1 MLKYLTI
8 AGRVLCCALR
18 TARSKRIISI
28 FKKYRL
34 LCAELRATTIIAYTG
49 RREEVL
55 MPVDYNALGSRIA
68 HYRGKLN
75 LSQEKLTE
83 QVNLS
88 REYINKIEEQILTK
102 TAQELKK
109 ILYGLGI

>member
-1 MLKYLTI
+1 
-8 AGRVLCCALR
+8 
-18 TARSKRIISI
+18 
-28 FKKYRL
+28 
-34 LCAELRATTIIAYTG
+34 
-49 RREEVL
+49 

-75 LSQEKLTE
+75 LSQEELAE

-88 REYINKIEEQILTK
+88 REYINKIETAARKPTLDTLIDIANVLRVSADDILVDSLQHTVSTADSDLHRLLLDCNKIEEQILTK
-102 TAQELKK
+102 NAQELKK